1 MKRILI
7 LMVATLPSVAH
18 ALGGAA
24 ATQGQSPSTVMVLGT
39 KGSACSGTVI
49 ARTLVLTAAH
59 CVEGSKQLAV
69 AWFEQ
74 GKPVLSPVDGIE
86 KHGEARTGSA
96 VSVDLAIVRTAKPLP
111 GGFWPASIDAG
122 EEAHEVGLTR
132 RLAGFGM
139 GEDGVE
145 ASAGTLREATADV
158 LPRLLPRFLRLG
170 TANRDMATFRIC
182 TGDSGGGVF
191 AESGTLVAVIAQ
203 REQYGGGKTCGPVAQ
218 AVRTAPQIG
227 WIRDAMGRLMR

>member
-1 MKRILI
+1 MKWILVLI
-7 LMVATLPSVAH
+7 VAALPSFAH
-18 ALGGAA
+18 ALGGDAA
-24 ATQGQSPSTVMVLGT
+24 GPGQSSSTVMVLGT

-69 AWFEQ
+69 AWFEE
-74 GKPVLSPVDGIE
+74 GKPVLSPVDGVE
-86 KHGEARTGSA
+86 KHSEARTGSA
-96 VSVDLAIVRTAKPLP
+96 ISVDMAIVRTAKPLP
-111 GGFWPASIDAG
+111 TRFQPASIDAG
-122 EEAHEVGLTR
+122 DEAHEVGITR
-132 RLAGFGM
+132 KLAGFGM

-145 ASAGTLREATADV
+145 ASAGTLREARAEV

-170 TANRDMATFRIC
+170 TTNRDMTAFRIC
-182 TGDSGGGVF
+182 IGDSGGGVF
-191 AESGTLVAVIAQ
+191 SESGTLVAVIAQ

-227 WIRDAMGRLMR
+227 WIRGAMGRLAR